1 MRIFV
6 TRMRLSGD
14 AQAKEWLHLVSRKR
28 RRRGKKNVSL
38 SLSIFFSV
46 SALFFSPLL
55 LTSKNVPVQKK
66 NEKTKKKKKKKKK
79 KKLNIQLLEAGL
91 SVDTLQE
98 G

>member
-66 NEKTKKKKKKKKK
+66 NKKKKKKKKK